1 MISAVTSAQRARQL
15 ATSQNNS
22 ALAEA
27 VKFHLKLYP
36 SGVAFRATHGQKNP
50 PESRARKI
58 PRPGCGPALLGG
70 ATGGNYWMFYYCA
83 GAFIRYIYQLEF
95 GIIIM
100 NAELCKR
107 AVEKVGNPNVLV
119 NLISRRVRQLN
130 QGGGGLGRPL
140 VDVPASM
147 GLADIALTEILED
160 KMGWEVP
167 EEVAA
172 VRPVAKK
179 RKKH

>member
-1 MISAVTSAQRARQL
+1 MLGNSIL
-15 ATSQNNS
+15 SQ
-22 ALAEA
+22 
-27 VKFHLKLYP
+27 
-36 SGVAFRATHGQKNP
+36 
-50 PESRARKI
+50 
-58 PRPGCGPALLGG
+58 
-70 ATGGNYWMFYYCA
+70 
-83 GAFIRYIYQLEF
+83 
-95 GIIIM
+95 M

-130 QGGGGLGRPL
+130 AGGGGLGRPL
-140 VDVPASM
+140 VNVPASM

-167 EEVAA
+167 AEVAA